1 MVLEILT
8 YPNRKLK
15 QKSKQVEKF
24 DEKLHKLLDD
34 MHDTMVAKN
43 GVGLAGVQVGA
54 LKRLFI
60 IHIPDEDGNYYPENL
75 IEAINPKILDKRGE
89 IIYEEGCLS
98 IPDYYEEVKR
108 ADEVDVE
115 YQDREGKRIQR
126 TLSGIEAVAFQHEL
140 DHLDG
145 HLFIEKLNYLKR
157 KKFDKEWKKRHGK
170 FR

>member
-1 MVLEILT
+1 M
-8 YPNRKLK
+8 
-15 QKSKQVEKF
+15 EKGIY
-24 DEKLHKLLDD
+24 DRIDIIRLLL
-34 MHDTMVAKN
+34 N
-43 GVGLAGVQVGA
+43 F
-54 LKRLFI
+54 R
-60 IHIPDEDGNYYPENL
+60 NL
-75 IEAINPKILDKRGE
+75 ITIERFEKTGLST
-89 IIYEEGCLS
+89 S

-115 YQDREGKRIQR
+115 YQDREGKRIQK